1 MPTSSAE
8 SPRTQF
14 FASALEALMEQVGVN
29 QVQHAAATGVAVI
42 LQRAVQLRRALLALG
57 RLPSG

>member
-1 MPTSSAE
+1 
-8 SPRTQF
+8 
-14 FASALEALMEQVGVN
+14 MEQDGVN
-29 QVQHAAATGVAVI
+29 QVQLTAAAGVAVV